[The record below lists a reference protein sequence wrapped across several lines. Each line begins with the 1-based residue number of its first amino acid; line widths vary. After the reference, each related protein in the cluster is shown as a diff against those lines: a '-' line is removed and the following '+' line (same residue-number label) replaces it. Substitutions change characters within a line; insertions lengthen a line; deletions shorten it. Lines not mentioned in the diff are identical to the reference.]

1 MPLKKEV
8 GLLAVIRVCGSTLA
22 TSGAKV
28 EPQNI
33 LLDLIRATFRHKSD
47 KKKPNSCEKKAKRCN
62 VNVFSTFLSLV
73 CTCA

>member
-47 KKKPNSCEKKAKRCN
+47 KKKQNS
-62 VNVFSTFLSLV
+62 
-73 CTCA
+73 